1 MRLAFS
7 EGEAP
12 SLCIINHHGVCNYGE
27 LENLL
32 SSSVIENL
40 PDAPFVNEKS
50 LKALQETFPTKNGDS
65 QENILILGDSWTRWN
80 GFEASYPAILQT
92 LCDLSGKQVNIID
105 ASATSLGV
113 TDYRYHYERLKLEY
127 APAQVLYTYHPNSD
141 ARYDAP
147 RANMSAEAQHA
158 SIGAVG
164 GLRNPEPLKHAA
176 TNLLRT
182 WETRN
187 LNAFT
192 TLKAIVKKALRR
204 TPSDSLITPHELH
217 EYLSQASRFTTALS
231 KDGVKSHLLGLP
243 VSDLGALDISSYTA
257 IWQEIAAAHQS
268 QRGATACNAHDGYLS
283 AMFDEYTHPTLLGS
297 LKLALHAY
305 TQLFGKEPAFEV
317 LENAFILH
325 TNRRNV
331 MHEIRTAMHTTI

>member
-1 MRLAFS
+1 MRFQPV
-7 EGEAP
+7 GFTIMP
-12 SLCIINHHGVCNYGE
+12 
-27 LENLL
+27 
-32 SSSVIENL
+32 
-40 PDAPFVNEKS
+40 
-50 LKALQETFPTKNGDS
+50 KNGDS